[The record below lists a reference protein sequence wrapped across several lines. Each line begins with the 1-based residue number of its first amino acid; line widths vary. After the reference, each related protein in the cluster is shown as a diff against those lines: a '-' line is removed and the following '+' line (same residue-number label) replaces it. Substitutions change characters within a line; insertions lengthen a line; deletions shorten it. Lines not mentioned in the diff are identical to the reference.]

1 MNSLPKQILFVSNDD
16 RCFESVNRKL
26 NYEEESYALTP
37 ALTAD
42 QALFLMTDETFDL
55 YILDSLLK
63 DTSSV
68 ELCRRLREKDR
79 ETPNLFFRG
88 DEQQLAKA
96 QIALKPESHEFLD
109 KSNDLDRLAET
120 VKKILM

>member
-1 MNSLPKQILFVSNDD
+1 MSSLPKQILFVSNDNG
-16 RCFESVNRKL
+16 CFESVNRRL
-26 NYEEESYALTP
+26 NYEEENYALTP

-55 YILDSLLK
+55 YILDSFLK

-79 ETPNLFFRG
+79 QTPILFFRG
-88 DEQQLAKA
+88 NEHTAKD
-96 QIALKPESHEFLD
+96 QIALKSDTNEFLD
-109 KSNDLDRLAET
+109 KSNDLEMLAET
-120 VKKILM
+120 VRKILR